1 MGEQDASKQGS
12 APPPLGLGDYLAL
25 ERSYLAVERTLMA
38 WIRTS
43 LSLIGFGFTIAKFFE
58 FMRSEQDV
66 VITGPIGTVWGPA
79 AVGRVLVGMGI
90 LALVLSVVHHRQAIN
105 SLRRHGLGK
114 RHDLSLFI
122 AILLALLG
130 IFAFIAMVFSS

>member
-12 APPPLGLGDYLAL
+12 APPLGLSDYLAL
-25 ERSYLAVERTLMA
+25 ERSYQAVERTLMA

-43 LSLIGFGFTIAKFFE
+43 LALIGFGFTIAQFFE
-58 FMRSEQDV
+58 FLRTDKLV
-66 VITGPIGTVWGPA
+66 VVTGPMGTVWGPV
-79 AVGRVLVGMGI
+79 AVGRFLVGMGI
-90 LALVLSVVHHRQAIN
+90 LALVLSVVHHRQTIN

-122 AILLALLG
+122 AALLG
-130 IFAFIAMVFSS
+130 LLGVFTFIVMVFNA